1 LKAHLGELPRLLW
14 YKLWPFWTPV
24 SATPNA
30 KFNRIMEV
38 SYGPML
44 PLMLFGFWVFARR
57 YSAAQVTMFVLPIGG
72 TVLSTLILYGSAR
85 FRCTI
90 ELFLLIFAAV
100 AVTELIARVRSSAF
114 RRGLQLRD
122 KMFGEHCPARPA

>member
-1 LKAHLGELPRLLW
+1 MRFW
-14 YKLWPFWTPV
+14 YKLWAFWTPN

-30 KFNRIMEV
+30 KFNRIMEI

-57 YSAAQVTMFVLPIGG
+57 YSAAQVTMFVLPIAG
-72 TVLSTLILYGSAR
+72 TVLSALVFYGSAR

-90 ELFLLIFAAV
+90 EPFLLIFAAV
-100 AVTELIARVRSSAF
+100 AVAELVARVRSSAF
-114 RRGLQLRD
+114 RRGFRLRHRVD
-122 KMFGEHCPARPA
+122 QT